1 MPAIL
6 GRVSLDGKPI
16 DKSLFQRAFDALRPG
31 RCARSDLLINTA
43 SAYGHHDPGL
53 DRPTRQPVREG
64 SLTIVADAVIHE
76 RNELARALGLSAK
89 DHCDARLILR
99 AYARWGVDCLTHLYG
114 DFAFAIRDAAL
125 AEVFLAR
132 DHIGSRPLY
141 WSERHGQV
149 LFATLLQG
157 LTAFE
162 DLRWQLNEARIARFL
177 CDPDEIRHESFIE
190 GVEIVEPGH
199 WIRIRGGDVTRRRWW
214 DPAAVRRNHGLS
226 IRDAQDALV
235 ELTER
240 AVRARVPE
248 KATVGAHF
256 SGGVD
261 SSLVTRFA
269 ASALK
274 SDGSR
279 LFAAYA
285 WSPPVNEAYPD
296 MGAKDERR
304 RIDSYCRKLG
314 VPVRYGAASA
324 ETFEALIAQ
333 PMELQGTANL
343 SDELPMIDQA
353 AEDGVGV
360 MLSGWGGDEVLS
372 SQGLGHLA
380 WLLRRGQFGDVL
392 RVARRRAGGL
402 RRPHA
407 VTSALWRA
415 AVVPMLPGP
424 LYRRF
429 SPYEL
434 HTADAFPSADIE
446 RLDQTLDRNPPLR
459 VVADADAFTRLLLL
473 HGHLGERM
481 ATWAAWAAPAGFE
494 YRYPLTDRRLLE
506 FILSMPRDVRFGDG
520 TGRYLVR
527 RAFAPVL
534 PRGATKNDPVNENR
548 RHDNRLAWLAGLAV
562 DADRGRFDAEC
573 PWLNMPA
580 LRDAIRREPPR
591 GRRAC
596 ARAFAPIFAAVRVYE
611 MHSRQS
617 ASEAR

>member
-1 MPAIL
+1 MAAIL

-16 DKSLFQRAFDALRPG
+16 DEKVFRRAFDALRPG
-31 RCARSDLLINTA
+31 RSVRSDLLVETRA
-43 SAYGHHDPGL
+43 AFGYHDPGL
-53 DRPTRQPVREG
+53 NTPARQPVRVG
-64 SLTIVADAVIHE
+64 PLTIVADAVVHE
-76 RNELARALGLSAK
+76 RDDLARTLGLIARE
-89 DHCDARLILR
+89 HCDAGLILH
-99 AYARWGVDCLTHLYG
+99 AYARWGADCLAHLHG
-114 DFAFAIRDAAL
+114 DFAFAIHDGAGS
-125 AEVFLAR
+125 EVFLAR
-132 DHIGSRPLY
+132 DHIGTRPLY
-141 WSERHGQV
+141 WTQRGGEV
-149 LFATLLQG
+149 LFATLLHG
-157 LTAFE
+157 LTALG
-162 DLRWQLNEARIARFL
+162 DCRWQLDEARIARFL
-177 CDPDEIRHESFIE
+177 CDPDEIRLESFVE
-190 GVEIVEPGH
+190 GVEIVAPGH
-199 WIRIRGGDVTRRRWW
+199 WVRVRGGDLTRRRWW
-214 DPAAVRRNHGLS
+214 NPFALPGEQS
-226 IRDAQDALV
+226 IPDRDAPDALI

-240 AVRARVPE
+240 AVRARLPST
-248 KATVGAHF
+248 ATVGAHL

-261 SSLVTRFA
+261 SSLVTGL
-269 ASALK
+269 ASGALK
-274 SDGSR
+274 SGGG
-279 LFAAYA
+279 LVAAYA
-285 WSPPVNEAYPD
+285 WSPPVSEAYPD
-296 MGAKDERR
+296 MGAGDERR
-304 RIDSYCRKLG
+304 RIGAQCRKLG
-314 VPVRYGAASA
+314 LTERYGSASA
-324 ETFEALIAQ
+324 ETYEALIAQ

-343 SDELPMIDQA
+343 MDELPVIAQA
-353 AEDGVGV
+353 GRDGVAV

-380 WLLRRGQFGDVL
+380 WLLRRGRFGSVL
-392 RVARRRAGGL
+392 RVARRRAGGF
-402 RRPHA
+402 RRPHRVA
-407 VTSALWRA
+407 GAMWRA

-434 HTADAFPSADIE
+434 HTAHAFPSADIE

-481 ATWAAWAAPAGFE
+481 ATWAAWAAPAGVE

-506 FILSMPRDVRFGDG
+506 FILSMSRDVRFGDG

-580 LRDAIRREPPR
+580 LRDAIRREAPR
-591 GRRAC
+591 GRHAC
-596 ARAFAPIFAAVRVYE
+596 VRAFAPIFAAVRMYE